1 MFRISDKRTI
11 SYEQMIT
18 NLKKADLVF
27 VGETHDSE
35 SHHRFQ
41 LDIIKALNDSKT
53 PIVVGFEMFTAES
66 QNVLD
71 QWVAG
76 ILPLENFI
84 KVYYK
89 NRNFPWPF
97 YRDILL
103 YVRDNKIPAVGLN
116 VPIEI
121 SKKVDSSGFSSLTA
135 YIEPKN
141 ISTEDADYILLQ

>member
-27 VGETHDSE
+27 VGETRDSE
-35 SHHRFQ
+35 SRHRFQ
-41 LDIIKALNDSKT
+41 LDIIKALNASKT
-53 PIVVGFEMFTAES
+53 PIVVGFEMVTAES

-121 SKKVDSSGFSSLTA
+121 
-135 YIEPKN
+135 
-141 ISTEDADYILLQ
+141 